1 MAEQDQRHEVSPPA
15 LPSGLQDRS
24 SIHKTELLAGQ
35 HDDELAAVWQP
46 APCSVL
52 AGGASA
58 FYERALHKEHDST
71 RDRGWW
77 QG

>member
-1 MAEQDQRHEVSPPA
+1 MAEQDQGHEVSPPCPRASRTEA
-15 LPSGLQDRS
+15 LY
-24 SIHKTELLAGQ
+24 KTELLAGQ